1 MKGTPDALIW
11 KKAHKRYVV
20 HATPGASTRIAVSV
34 EVFVTYCNRK
44 AYLYKLYII
53 LFKKTTKITLITWGT
68 LG

>member
-1 MKGTPDALIW
+1 MISFQ
-11 KKAHKRYVV
+11 VV

-53 LFKKTTKITLITWGT
+53 LFKKNYKNHFDNMRHPWIEQPIK
-68 LG
+68 